1 MTAAITGK
9 TPPQNLEAEQAVL
22 GGIFLRPDLIDSL
35 LEIVG
40 EDDFYSPA
48 HRSIFQS
55 CIQLYQRRV
64 PIDLVTL
71 VDHLQ
76 SSGILEEVGGP
87 VYLASLTESLVAA
100 SHGESYARIVRDK
113 AILRRLIGAASDIVV
128 NCHEGGQDVDKVL
141 DESEAAIFAI
151 SENRTKS
158 IFSTTKELV
167 NQVFEHLEKR
177 VERQELVTGVPT
189 GYHKLDEMTAGLQ
202 PSDLIIIAARP
213 SMGKTAFALNIAM
226 RAAILKEVPTAIF
239 SLEMS
244 KEQLMMRMLCSWGKV
259 DLARFRRG
267 FLNDEDWTRLYHAA
281 DALSQASIF
290 IDDTPALGTLDLRAR
305 CRRLKSEKNL
315 GLVVVDYLQLMRASR
330 RIDSREQEISE
341 ISRTLKGLAKE
352 LDLPMVALAQLNR
365 KVEERSNRRPM
376 LSDLRECVTG
386 DTLVQL
392 ADGRRISIGELA
404 GRRAEVVTM
413 DNQGRMVEASCDAAW
428 SVGNRPV
435 FRVELASGRSVN
447 ATAEHRFL
455 GEDGW
460 VRVSELQPGSR
471 MALARVLPEPRETVE
486 WADDQVALLGQL
498 IGDGSYLKGAPM
510 RYSTSSEANS
520 GLVTKA
526 ATECFGCTVKRYPGR
541 GLWHQ
546 LLISGNSN
554 RWNPSGVN
562 RWLRNLGVFGQRS
575 HEKRI
580 PDQAFRLPNG
590 QIAHLLRHLWATDGC
605 YHLRRTRTGNRAS
618 LYFSTSSPALAGDV
632 SILLLRLGIV
642 SRTQRYT
649 KVNSRP
655 WYAVHVS
662 RLEFQRVF
670 LDRVGG
676 FGEKQAQAEAM
687 SRALENC
694 TGNTN
699 VDTVPASWFNRVRQL
714 MREKGVPHRRMA
726 ALRGTAYGGS
736 SHFGF
741 APSRMVMASYAEI
754 LKDNLLLEQC
764 TSDLFWDTVR
774 GIEPLGEEE
783 VFDLTVPGTSSWLA
797 ADGIVSHNSGAIEQ
811 DADVIAFI
819 YRDEVY
825 NKQEGNPKKGIAEII
840 IGKQRNGPVGELE
853 LAYLDSFTAFENLV
867 DVPPPSESFQ
877 SGA

>member
-1 MTAAITGK
+1 
-9 TPPQNLEAEQAVL
+9 
-22 GGIFLRPDLIDSL
+22 
-35 LEIVG
+35 
-40 EDDFYSPA
+40 
-48 HRSIFQS
+48 
-55 CIQLYQRRV
+55 
-64 PIDLVTL
+64 
-71 VDHLQ
+71 
-76 SSGILEEVGGP
+76 
-87 VYLASLTESLVAA
+87 
-100 SHGESYARIVRDK
+100 
-113 AILRRLIGAASDIVV
+113 
-128 NCHEGGQDVDKVL
+128 
-141 DESEAAIFAI
+141 
-151 SENRTKS
+151 
-158 IFSTTKELV
+158 
-167 NQVFEHLEKR
+167 
-177 VERQELVTGVPT
+177 
-189 GYHKLDEMTAGLQ
+189 
-202 PSDLIIIAARP
+202 
-213 SMGKTAFALNIAM
+213 
-226 RAAILKEVPTAIF
+226 
-239 SLEMS
+239 
-244 KEQLMMRMLCSWGKV
+244 
-259 DLARFRRG
+259 
-267 FLNDEDWTRLYHAA
+267 
-281 DALSQASIF
+281 
-290 IDDTPALGTLDLRAR
+290 
-305 CRRLKSEKNL
+305 
-315 GLVVVDYLQLMRASR
+315 
-330 RIDSREQEISE
+330 
-341 ISRTLKGLAKE
+341 
-352 LDLPMVALAQLNR
+352 
-365 KVEERSNRRPM
+365 
-376 LSDLRECVTG
+376 
-386 DTLVQL
+386 
-392 ADGRRISIGELA
+392 
-404 GRRAEVVTM
+404 
-413 DNQGRMVEASCDAAW
+413 
-428 SVGNRPV
+428 
-435 FRVELASGRSVN
+435 
-447 ATAEHRFL
+447 
-455 GEDGW
+455 
-460 VRVSELQPGSR
+460 
-471 MALARVLPEPRETVE
+471 
-486 WADDQVALLGQL
+486 
-498 IGDGSYLKGAPM
+498 M

-546 LLISGNSN
+546 LLISGNGN

-662 RLEFQRVF
+662 GLEFQRVF